1 MGALNMSDEQP
12 ANQAS
17 KAFDDKGEKGKN
29 VRISNILAAKA
40 ISDAV
45 RTSLG
50 PRGMDKMIQC
60 ANGEVIISNDGATLL
75 KQMAVTHP
83 CAKMLVELSHA
94 QDVEAGD
101 GTTSVVVIAG
111 SLLGA
116 CLNLL
121 NRGVHPTRISEAFQK
136 ARDKADEVL
145 RGMATPINL
154 ADRDSLV
161 NSAIT
166 SLASKVISQNSS
178 LLAPM
183 AVDAVLKVIDAA
195 TASNV
200 DLNDIKVLKK
210 IGGTIDD
217 SELVEGM
224 VFTQGVAKAAG
235 GPTSISNAKI
245 ALVQFCLSAP
255 KTDIENEV
263 VISDHQQLDRILKEE
278 KKYIANLCKQIQKT
292 GCNVL
297 LVQKSILRDAISDL
311 ALHFLAKMKIMV
323 IKNIERE
330 DISFI
335 SRTLGCKPIASIDSF
350 TEDKLGVAANV
361 VEEGIAAQKIVRI
374 SGVPPQPHRTCT
386 VLLRASNGMVLDEA
400 ERSFH
405 DALCVVRS
413 LVKRQFTI
421 VGGAA
426 AEIEVSLQLSAYS
439 QTLAGSEAVCVKAF
453 GEALE
458 IIPYTLAENAGLHPM
473 KTVTELR
480 NKHAEGEKE
489 AGINVRKGSVTNMR
503 EERVIQPL
511 LVTSS
516 ALNLATETVR
526 MILKID
532 DILLTSTR

>member
-1 MGALNMSDEQP
+1 MSAKSNNE
-12 ANQAS
+12 S
-17 KAFDDKGEKGKN
+17 EHFDDHADKGKN
-29 VRISNILAAKA
+29 VRTSNILAAKTIA
-40 ISDAV
+40 DAV

-50 PRGMDKMIQC
+50 PRGMDKMIKC
-60 ANGEVIISNDGATLL
+60 SNGEVIISNDGATLL
-75 KQMAVTHP
+75 KQMEVSHP

-111 SLLGA
+111 ALLGS

-121 NRGVHPTRISEAFQK
+121 QRGIHPTTISEAFQK
-136 ARDKADEVL
+136 ARDKADEIL
-145 RGMATPINL
+145 IGMSTKIDLSDREALINN
-154 ADRDSLV
+154 AK
-161 NSAIT
+161 T
-166 SLASKVISQNSS
+166 SLASKVISQNST

-183 AVDAVLKVIDAA
+183 AVDAVLKVIDPK
-195 TASNV
+195 TAVNV
-200 DLNDIKVLKK
+200 DLRDIKVVKK
-210 IGGTIDD
+210 VGGTIDD
-217 SELVEGM
+217 SELANGL
-224 VFTQGVAKAAG
+224 VFAQGVAKAAG
-235 GPTSISNAKI
+235 GPTTVKNAKI
-245 ALVQFCLSAP
+245 GLVQFCLSAP

-263 VISDHQQLDRILKEE
+263 IVNDHNQLDRILKEE
-278 KKYIANLCKQIQKT
+278 KKYIVGLCKAIQKA

-297 LVQKSILRDAISDL
+297 LIQKSILRDAVSDL
-311 ALHFLAKMKIMV
+311 ALHFLAKMNILV

-335 SRTLGCKPIASIDSF
+335 SRTLGCKPIASIESF
-350 TEDKLGVAANV
+350 VADKLGTAELVQ
-361 VEEGIAAQKIVRI
+361 EEGFGDSKVVRI
-374 SGVPPQPHRTCT
+374 SGIPPQNSKTCT
-386 VLLRASNGMVLDEA
+386 VLLRASNALVLDET

-413 LVKRQFTI
+413 LVKKKSTI

-426 AEIEVSLQLSAYS
+426 AEMEVSLQLSKYAL
-439 QTLAGSEAVCVKAF
+439 TLDGAEAVCIKSYA
-453 GEALE
+453 EALE

-480 NKHAEGEKE
+480 NMHAAGTVT
-489 AGINVRKGSVTNMR
+489 AGINVRHGKVTNMS
-503 EERVIQPL
+503 EENVIQPL

-532 DILLTSTR
+532 DILIKSN